1 MNWPKSTN
9 PFSRLLILILFR
21 INARSNSRGRLSYSN
36 SPLTKLNWRS
46 KWKTIWMMITSIS
59 QFLLISE
66 INGRNKWLNFNQLC
80 TNSHW
85 VLVQTSNQ
93 IVSSISIS
101 QSPASQEK
109 RWRKK
114 SSLWYF
120 QISQRQ
126 VHIGSSM
133 KGSEVN
139 HYAIFLMKILWWA
152 QKRCQALGLP

>member
-1 MNWPKSTN
+1 MLLHFWHLMNWPKSTN

-80 TNSHW
+80 ADS
-85 VLVQTSNQ
+85 Q
-93 IVSSISIS
+93 IVSFISIS
-101 QSPASQEK
+101 QSLASQEK

-114 SSLWYF
+114 SNLWYF

-139 HYAIFLMKILWWA
+139 HYAIFLMKILWWT
-152 QKRCQALGLP
+152 QK